1 MTLAAAALAFAVAGV
16 PAATES
22 FTVRGQT
29 LELHVY
35 GQRGNPPVVLA
46 SGDGGWTHLAPE
58 CAAILVANGYFV
70 VGLDT
75 KQYLSA
81 FTKGDATLRPGD
93 VAGDFKLLA
102 AHAAEGATRKPVL
115 AGVSEGAGLAVL
127 AAADPAVK
135 PAVLGVVGLGL
146 PDQTELGWHFRDS
159 LIYIT
164 HKAPK
169 EPTFSSAEVVAGLAP
184 LPLAQL
190 HSTHDEYVPL
200 DEARRV
206 YDQGRPSQTHVGHRR
221 QRPSL
226 FEPVHGVLR
235 AAHRGHGLG
244 SRQPLRGEE
253 GVMRNDGAHTRP
265 TTLDLTRGARSVT
278 ATLDQFGL

>member
-1 MTLAAAALAFAVAGV
+1 MTLAAAVLAFAVAGV

-22 FTVRGQT
+22 FTLRGAT

-58 CAAILVANGYFV
+58 CAVLLADKGYFV

-81 FTKGDATLRPGD
+81 FTRGEATLRPAD

-127 AAADPAVK
+127 AAADPVVK

-169 EPTFSSAEVVAGLAP
+169 EPSFSSADVVARLAP

-200 DEARRV
+200 EEARRV
-206 YDQGRPSQTHVGHRR
+206 YERAGQPKRIWVIDASDHRFSNQSAEFSAR
-221 QRPSL
+221 L
-226 FEPVHGVLR
+226 IEAMDWV
-235 AAHRGHGLG
+235 AADH
-244 SRQPLRGEE
+244 
-253 GVMRNDGAHTRP
+253 
-265 TTLDLTRGARSVT
+265 
-278 ATLDQFGL
+278 

>member
-1 MTLAAAALAFAVAGV
+1 MTLAAAVLALAVAAAE
-16 PAATES
+16 PATES
-22 FTVRGQT
+22 LTLRGQT
-29 LELHVY
+29 LDLHVY
-35 GQRGNPPVVLA
+35 GKRGNPPVVLA
-46 SGDGGWTHLAPE
+46 SGDGGWTHLAPQ
-58 CAAILVANGYFV
+58 CAVILASNGYFV

-81 FTKGDATLRPGD
+81 FTKGESTLRPGD
-93 VAGDFKLLA
+93 VAGDFKSLVAYA
-102 AHAAEGATRKPVL
+102 ATGATKRPVL

-169 EPTFSSAEVVAGLAP
+169 EPTFSSADVVAGLAP

-200 DEARRV
+200 EEARRV
-206 YDQGRPSQTHVGHRR
+206 YERAGPPKRMWVIDASDHRFSNQSTEFSAR
-221 QRPSL
+221 L
-226 FEPVHGVLR
+226 IEAMDWV
-235 AAHRGHGLG
+235 AADH
-244 SRQPLRGEE
+244 
-253 GVMRNDGAHTRP
+253 
-265 TTLDLTRGARSVT
+265 
-278 ATLDQFGL
+278 

>member
-1 MTLAAAALAFAVAGV
+1 MTFGALFIAFAVAGL
-16 PAATES
+16 PPATES
-22 FTVRGQT
+22 FALRGQP
-29 LELHVY
+29 LDLHLY

-58 CAAILVANGYFV
+58 CAVILATKGYFV

-81 FTKGDATLRPGD
+81 FTRRDATLRPAD
-93 VAGDFKLLA
+93 VVGDFKSLVA
-102 AHAAEGATRKPVL
+102 YAAEGATKKPVL
-115 AGVSEGAGLAVL
+115 VGVSEGAGLAVL
-127 AAADPAVK
+127 AAADPTVK

-164 HKAPK
+164 HKAPQ
-169 EPTFSSAEVVAGLAP
+169 EPGFSAAEAVARLAP

-200 DEARRV
+200 EEARRV
-206 YDQGRPSQTHVGHRR
+206 YERAGPPKRLWVIDASDHRFSNQSTEFSAR
-221 QRPSL
+221 L
-226 FEPVHGVLR
+226 IEAMDWV
-235 AAHRGHGLG
+235 AADH
-244 SRQPLRGEE
+244 
-253 GVMRNDGAHTRP
+253 
-265 TTLDLTRGARSVT
+265 
-278 ATLDQFGL
+278 

>member
-1 MTLAAAALAFAVAGV
+1 MGA
-16 PAATES
+16 
-22 FTVRGQT
+22 
-29 LELHVY
+29 
-35 GQRGNPPVVLA
+35 RGNPPVVLA

-58 CAAILVANGYFV
+58 CAAILAAKGYFV

-81 FTKGDATLRPGD
+81 FTRHDATLRPAD
-93 VAGDFKLLA
+93 VPGDFKSLVAYA
-102 AHAAEGATRKPVL
+102 AQGATRKPVL

-169 EPTFSSAEVVAGLAP
+169 EPGFSCRMVARLAP

-200 DEARRV
+200 EEARRV
-206 YDQGRPSQTHVGHRR
+206 YERAGAPKRMWVIDASDHRFSNQATEFSRGSSRPWIGWRR
-221 QRPSL
+221 RT
-226 FEPVHGVLR
+226 LR
-235 AAHRGHGLG
+235 AA
-244 SRQPLRGEE
+244 
-253 GVMRNDGAHTRP
+253 
-265 TTLDLTRGARSVT
+265 
-278 ATLDQFGL
+278 